1 MKRIKISDYFNVVKP
16 SYVYLRLTP
25 NNSIRNQSTHKIAK
39 SIASIYRN
47 LAQTI
52 RKEDAKVVKALGREF
67 LLGTKYSVDMNAK
80 VAYYV
85 YIEKKKVEFYFVIP
99 RNYLTLIKEKI
110 SDSWS
115 NITAKVVADMPS
127 FSESATKYSL
137 VYTKE
142 NALSL
147 ATDRRNDDLLRSKLN
162 VVDVMEVGDKVGVF
176 YNFMPTSQFSWRSSY
191 EATIRKVKRSLPTDR
206 NKVGIAYAL
215 KTVVGVISAL
225 FDDVGDV
232 LSGGKGKGKADDY
245 NVLEGLIERLN
256 GGKQISDSTRKKA
269 TATVLDTQ
277 IVVMSESSDKLRQRN
292 NARSLTQAFETI
304 TEDNRLAPK
313 PLRKPFKFTDYSI
326 AGAEVN
332 KVGDEEAQNFIAIA
346 GRDIL
351 ERYNFIDKVET
362 QETQV
367 PDDLQTGVMCIG
379 ESTYRGAK
387 QKAYL
392 SNYEHY
398 RNLLT
403 LLIGPTRAGKS
414 NLIGNLSIDAIENG
428 ECVIIFDFIENC
440 ELSDEISALFPKSK
454 VLNIDNSDPAKI
466 QGLGYNEVG
475 HTDDVF
481 QRYEN
486 AKRQTANLLA
496 LINAINVDE
505 SRLSPKMERYLE
517 AAALVVFINTGSIRD
532 VFRVLQSHHE
542 RYEFLRQVPK
552 TQYELMEEYMASL
565 TELDEK
571 KDGIIIGTKLNLIAG
586 IIDRLS
592 VLKRNTQMEMMLKRD
607 IDNNV
612 DLVAEMQKN
621 QVICIR
627 MPESKFPTQGE
638 RDIATTYWITKIWL
652 ALQIRADKFRD
663 KKDRRKVNIVIDEIY
678 QVENTE
684 KFMTSKLSQ
693 IAKFIAKPII
703 SCHYILQ
710 LNYMRK
716 ELRSANTSYML
727 IAGCDKDNHKELKDE
742 LYPFTAEDLASMK
755 PYHAMNYV
763 KSREGY
769 ARFITK
775 LPGRVEDRIKRTN
788 CAELSPPSYYKVDK
802 NLESSIL
809 MKGADDVD

>member
-1 MKRIKISDYFNVVKP
+1 MKRIKMSDYINVVKP

-52 RKEDAKVVKALGREF
+52 RKEDAKVIKALGREF

-99 RNYLTLIKEKI
+99 RQYLTLIKEKI

-115 NITAKVVADMPS
+115 NITVKVVADMPS

-147 ATDRRNDDLLRSKLN
+147 STDRRNDDLLRSKLN
-162 VVDVMEVGDKVGVF
+162 VVDVMEEGDKVGVF

-206 NKVGIAYAL
+206 NKVGVAYAL
-215 KTVVGVISAL
+215 KTIVGVISAL
-225 FDDVGDV
+225 FDDIGDV
-232 LSGGKGKGKADDY
+232 LSGGKGKGKADEY
-245 NVLEGLIERLN
+245 NVLEGLLERLN

-269 TATVLDTQ
+269 TSTVLDTQ
-277 IVVMSESSDKLRQRN
+277 IVVMSESADKLRQRN

-332 KVGDEEAQNFIAIA
+332 KIGDEEAQNFIAIA

-351 ERYNFIDKVET
+351 ERYNFIEKVET

-428 ECVIIFDFIENC
+428 ECVIIFDFIKNC
-440 ELSDEISALFPKSK
+440 ELSDEISALFPADK
-454 VLNIDNSDPAKI
+454 VLNIDNSDPTKM

-475 HTDDVF
+475 HTDDPF

-496 LINAINVDE
+496 LVNAINVDE

-517 AAALVVFINTGSIRD
+517 AAALVVFIHTGSFNE
-532 VFRVLQSHHE
+532 VFKVLREHGV
-542 RYEFLRQVPK
+542 RYEFLRKVPK
-552 TQYELMEEYMASL
+552 SLYEYMEEYMTSL
-565 TELDEK
+565 TEIDET
-571 KDGIIIGTKLNLIAG
+571 KDGVIVGTKLNLIAG

-592 VLKRNTQMEMMLKRD
+592 VLKRNTQMELMLKHN

-612 DLVAEMQKN
+612 DLIEEMQKN

-627 MPESKFPTQGE
+627 MPESKFPTEGE

-652 ALQIRADKFRD
+652 ALQIRADKIRD
-663 KKDRRKVNIVIDEIY
+663 YKKQRKVNIVIDEIY

-693 IAKFIAKPII
+693 IAKFICKPII
-703 SCHYILQ
+703 SCHYINQ
-710 LNYMRK
+710 LRHMRR

-727 IAGCDKDNHKELKDE
+727 ISGCDRDNYNELKSE
-742 LYPFTAEDLASMK
+742 LHPFTAEDLANMK

-763 KSREGY
+763 KCREGY
-769 ARFITK
+769 SRFITK
-775 LPGRVEDRIKRTN
+775 LPGKVEERIRRQN
-788 CAELSPPSYYKVDK
+788 I
-802 NLESSIL
+802 SSVIR
-809 MKGADDVD
+809 

>member
-1 MKRIKISDYFNVVKP
+1 MKRIKFSDYINVVKP
-16 SYVYLRLTP
+16 SYVFLRLTP

-39 SIASIYRN
+39 SIASLYRN
-47 LAQTI
+47 VTQNV
-52 RKEDAKVVKALGREF
+52 RKENAKVVKALGREF
-67 LLGTKYSVDMNAK
+67 LFGTKFTVETNAK

-85 YIEKKKVEFYFVIP
+85 YIEKRKVEFYFVIP
-99 RNYLTLIKEKI
+99 SAYLTLIKEKI

-115 NITAKVVADMPS
+115 NITASGVADIPN
-127 FSESATKYSL
+127 FSDTATKYSL

-142 NALSL
+142 PALSL

-162 VVDVMEVGDKVGVF
+162 VVDVMEEGDKVGVF
-176 YNFMPTSQFSWRSSY
+176 YNFIPTSQFSWRSTY
-191 EATIRKVKRSLPTDR
+191 EATIRKVKRGLPTDR
-206 NKVGIAYAL
+206 NKVGAAYAF
-215 KTVVGVISAL
+215 KTIIGVISAL
-225 FDDVGDV
+225 FDDIGDV
-232 LSGGKGKGKADDY
+232 LSGGKGKGKGGDY
-245 NVLEGLIERLN
+245 NALDGLVEALN
-256 GGKQISDSTRKKA
+256 GTTRKPSDATIKKA
-269 TATVLDTQ
+269 SATILDTQ
-277 IVVMSESSDKLRQRN
+277 IIVMSESKDRLRQRN
-292 NARSLTQAFETI
+292 NARSLTQSFETI

-326 AGAEVN
+326 GGSEVN
-332 KVGDEEAQNFIAIA
+332 KIGDEEAQNFIAIA

-351 ERYNFIDKVET
+351 ERYNFIEKVET
-362 QETQV
+362 QETEV
-367 PDDLQTGVMCIG
+367 PEDLRKGVMCIG

-428 ECVIIFDFIENC
+428 ECVIIFDFIKNC
-440 ELSDEISALFPKSK
+440 ELSDEISALFPSDK
-454 VLNIDNSDPAKI
+454 VLNIDNSDPTKM

-475 HTDDVF
+475 HTEDPF

-496 LINAINVDE
+496 LVNAINVDE

-517 AAALVVFINTGSIRD
+517 AAALTVFIHTGSFND
-532 VFRVLQSHHE
+532 VFKVLRE
-542 RYEFLRQVPK
+542 RFVRHEFLRKVPK
-552 TQYELMEEYMASL
+552 SLYEYMDEYMTSL
-565 TELDEK
+565 TELDEV
-571 KDGIIIGTKLNLIAG
+571 KDGVVVGTKLNLIAG

-592 VLKRNTQMEMMLKRD
+592 ILKRNTQMELMLKHS
-607 IDNNV
+607 IDNNI

-627 MPESKFPTQGE
+627 LPESKFPTEGE

-652 ALQIRADKFRD
+652 ALQIRADKIRD
-663 KKDRRKVNIVIDEIY
+663 VGKLRKVNLVIDEIY

-693 IAKFIAKPII
+693 IAKFICKPII
-703 SCHYILQ
+703 SCHYINQ
-710 LNYMRK
+710 LRHMRK

-727 IAGCDKDNHKELKDE
+727 IAGCDRDNYTELKSE
-742 LYPFTAEDLASMK
+742 LHPFTAEDLANMK

-763 KSREGY
+763 KCRDGY
-769 ARFITK
+769 SRFITK
-775 LPGRVEDRIKRTN
+775 LPGKVEDRIKRKE
-788 CAELSPPSYYKVDK
+788 AAL
-802 NLESSIL
+802 
-809 MKGADDVD
+809 

>member
-1 MKRIKISDYFNVVKP
+1 MKRIKFSDYINVVKP

-39 SIASIYRN
+39 SIASLYRN
-47 LAQTI
+47 ITQNI
-52 RKEDAKVVKALGREF
+52 RKEDAKVIKALGREF
-67 LLGTKYSVDMNAK
+67 MFGTKYSVDMNAK

-127 FSESATKYSL
+127 FSESATKFSL
-137 VYTKE
+137 SYTKE
-142 NALSL
+142 DALSL

-162 VVDVMEVGDKVGVF
+162 VVDVMEEGDKVGVF
-176 YNFMPTSQFSWRSSY
+176 YNFMPTSQFSWRSTY

-206 NKVGIAYAL
+206 NKVGVSYAL
-215 KTVVGVISAL
+215 KTAVGVISAL
-225 FDDVGDV
+225 FDD
-232 LSGGKGKGKADDY
+232 LSDALNGGEGKRKDNDY

-256 GGKQISDSTRKKA
+256 GGKQISESTRKKA
-269 TATVLDTQ
+269 TATVLNTQ
-277 IVVMSESSDKLRQRN
+277 VVVMSESKDRLRQRN

-304 TEDNRLAPK
+304 TEDNRLVPK
-313 PLRKPFKFTDYSI
+313 PLRKDFKFTDYSI

-332 KVGDEEAQNFIAIA
+332 KIGDEEAQNFIAMA

-351 ERYNFIDKVET
+351 ERYNFIEKVET
-362 QETQV
+362 QETEV
-367 PDDLQTGVMCIG
+367 PDDLQNGVMCIG

-428 ECVIIFDFIENC
+428 ECVIIFDFIKNC
-440 ELSDEISALFPKSK
+440 ELSDEISALFPADK

-466 QGLGYNEVG
+466 QGLGFNEVG
-475 HTDDVF
+475 YTDDPD
-481 QRYEN
+481 QQYEN
-486 AKRQTANLLA
+486 AKRQTANLLT
-496 LINAINVDE
+496 LVNAINVDE

-517 AAALVVFINTGSIRD
+517 AAALAVFIHTGSFND
-532 VFRVLQSHHE
+532 VFRVLREHKT
-542 RYEFLRQVPK
+542 RAEFLRKVPK
-552 TQYELMEEYMASL
+552 SLYELMEEYMTSL
-565 TELDEK
+565 TELDEI
-571 KDGIIIGTKLNLIAG
+571 KDSLIIGTKLNLIAG

-592 VLKRNTQMEMMLKRD
+592 VLKRNTQMERMLKHG
-607 IDNNV
+607 IDNNA
-612 DLVAEMQKN
+612 DLIEEMQKN

-627 MPESKFPTQGE
+627 MPESKFPTEGE

-652 ALQIRADKFRD
+652 ALQLRADKIRD
-663 KKDRRKVNIVIDEIY
+663 PKNQRKVNIVIDEIY

-703 SCHYILQ
+703 SCHYINQ
-710 LNYMRK
+710 LTHMRK

-727 IAGCDKDNHKELKDE
+727 IAGCDSDNHKELKNE
-742 LYPFTAEDLASMK
+742 LYPFTAEDLANMK
-755 PYHAMNYV
+755 PYHSMNYV
-763 KSREGY
+763 KCREGY
-769 ARFITK
+769 SRFITK
-775 LPGRVEDRIKRTN
+775 LPGKVEDRIKQK
-788 CAELSPPSYYKVDK
+788 AK
-802 NLESSIL
+802 
-809 MKGADDVD
+809 A

>member
-1 MKRIKISDYFNVVKP
+1 MKRIKLSDYINVIKP
-16 SYVYLRLTP
+16 SYVFLRLTP
-25 NNSIRNQSTHKIAK
+25 NNSIRNQSTHKIAN
-39 SIASIYRN
+39 SIASLYRN
-47 LAQTI
+47 VAQNI
-52 RKEDAKVVKALGREF
+52 RKEDVKVIKALGREF
-67 LLGTKYSVDMNAK
+67 MFGTKYSVNMNAK
-80 VAYYV
+80 VSYYV
-85 YIEKKKVEFYFVIP
+85 YIEKRKVEFYFVIP
-99 RNYLTLIKEKI
+99 SAYLTLIKEKI

-115 NITAKVVADMPS
+115 NITASVVADLPN
-127 FSESATKYSL
+127 FSEAATKYSL

-142 NALSL
+142 PALSL

-162 VVDVMEVGDKVGVF
+162 VVDVMEEGDKVGVF
-176 YNFMPTSQFSWRSSY
+176 YNFMPTTQFSWRSTY
-191 EATIRKVKRSLPTDR
+191 EETIRKVKRGLPTDR
-206 NKVGIAYAL
+206 NKVGAGYAF
-215 KTVVGVISAL
+215 KTIIGVISAL

-232 LSGGKGKGKADDY
+232 LSGGKGKGKGGDY
-245 NVLEGLIERLN
+245 NALDGLIEALN
-256 GGKQISDSTRKKA
+256 GTTRKPSEATVKKA
-269 TATVLDTQ
+269 SATVLDTQ
-277 IVVMSESSDKLRQRN
+277 IVVMSESADRLRQRN

-313 PLRKPFKFTDYSI
+313 PLRKPFKFTEYSI
-326 AGAEVN
+326 GGAEVN
-332 KVGDEEAQNFIAIA
+332 KIGDEEAQNFIAMA

-351 ERYNFIDKVET
+351 ERYNFIEKVET
-362 QETQV
+362 QETEV
-367 PDDLQTGVMCIG
+367 PEDLRKGVICIG
-379 ESTYRGAK
+379 ESTYRGTK
-387 QKAYL
+387 KKAYL

-454 VLNIDNSDPAKI
+454 VLNIDNSDPTKI

-475 HTDDVF
+475 YTQDTF
-481 QRYEN
+481 AQYEN

-517 AAALVVFINTGSIRD
+517 AAALVVFINIGSIRD
-532 VFRVLQSHHE
+532 VFRVLQSHIDRH
-542 RYEFLRQVPK
+542 RFLAKVPK
-552 TQYELMEEYMASL
+552 RQYELMEEYMASL

-571 KDGIIIGTKLNLIAG
+571 KDGAIVGTKLNLIAG

-592 VLKRNTQMEMMLKRD
+592 VLKRNTQMEMMLKQD

-663 KKDRRKVNIVIDEIY
+663 KNDRRKVNLVIDEIY

-693 IAKFIAKPII
+693 IAKFICKPII
-703 SCHYILQ
+703 SCHYINQ
-710 LNYMRK
+710 LRHMRK

-727 IAGCDKDNHKELKDE
+727 IAGCDRDNYNELKSE
-742 LYPFTAEDLASMK
+742 LYPFTAEDLANMK
-755 PYHAMNYV
+755 PYHSMNYV
-763 KSREGY
+763 KCRDGY
-769 ARFITK
+769 SRFITK
-775 LPGRVEDRIKRTN
+775 LPGKVEERIKKTKE
-788 CAELSPPSYYKVDK
+788 AAL
-802 NLESSIL
+802 
-809 MKGADDVD
+809 

>member
-1 MKRIKISDYFNVVKP
+1 MKRIKLSDYINVVKP

-47 LAQTI
+47 LMQNI
-52 RKEDAKVVKALGREF
+52 RKENAKVIKALGREF
-67 LLGTKYSVDMNAK
+67 LFGTKYSVELASK

-99 RNYLTLIKEKI
+99 QSYLSLIKEKI
-110 SDSWS
+110 SDSWT
-115 NITAKVVADMPS
+115 NITVKVVADLPS

-137 VYTKE
+137 AYTKE

-162 VVDVMEVGDKVGVF
+162 VVDVMEEGDKVGVF
-176 YNFMPTSQFSWRSSY
+176 YNFMPTTQFTWRSTY
-191 EATIRKVKRSLPTDR
+191 EATIRKVKRNLPTDR
-206 NKVGIAYAL
+206 NKMGAGYAF
-215 KTVVGVISAL
+215 KTIVGVVSAL
-225 FDDVGDV
+225 FDDISDA
-232 LSGGKGKGKADDY
+232 LGGAKTNRKGREY
-245 NVLEGLIERLN
+245 NAFEGLVEALN
-256 GGKQISDSTRKKA
+256 GGKQISDATRKKA
-269 TATVLDTQ
+269 TATVLDSE
-277 IVVMSESSDKLRQRN
+277 IVVMSESKDRLRQRN

-332 KVGDEEAQNFIAIA
+332 KVGDEEAQNFIAMA

-351 ERYNFIDKVET
+351 ERYNFIEKVET
-362 QETQV
+362 QETEV
-367 PDDLQTGVMCIG
+367 PEDLQNGVMCIG

-440 ELSDEISALFPKSK
+440 ELSDEISALFPKDK
-454 VLNIDNSDPAKI
+454 VLNIDNSDPAKL

-475 HTDDVF
+475 HTEDTF
-481 QRYEN
+481 AQYEN

-532 VFRVLQSHHE
+532 VFRVLQNHNVRHDYLG
-542 RYEFLRQVPK
+542 RVPKAQYEF
-552 TQYELMEEYMASL
+552 MEEYMTSL
-565 TELDEK
+565 TELDEI
-571 KDGIIIGTKLNLIAG
+571 KDDTIIGTRLNLIVG

-592 VLKRNTQMEMMLKRD
+592 VLKRNTQMELMLKRD
-607 IDNNV
+607 MDTNV
-612 DLVAEMQKN
+612 DLVEEMQKN

-652 ALQIRADKFRD
+652 ALQIRADKIRD
-663 KKDRRKVNIVIDEIY
+663 KKERRKVNIVIDEIY
-678 QVENTE
+678 QVDNCE

-693 IAKFIAKPII
+693 IAKFICKPII
-703 SCHYILQ
+703 SCHYINQ
-710 LNYMRK
+710 LAHMRK

-727 IAGCDKDNHKELKDE
+727 IAGCDKDNYKELKDE
-742 LYPFTAEDLASMK
+742 LYPFTAEDLANMK

-763 KSREGY
+763 KCRDGY
-769 ARFITK
+769 SRFITK
-775 LPGRVEDRIKRTN
+775 LPGKVEDRIRRQR
-788 CAELSPPSYYKVDK
+788 YDK
-802 NLESSIL
+802 A
-809 MKGADDVD
+809 KG

>member
-1 MKRIKISDYFNVVKP
+1 MKRIKLSDYINVAKP

-39 SIASIYRN
+39 SIAALYRN
-47 LAQTI
+47 IAQNV
-52 RKEDAKVVKALGREF
+52 RKEDAKLIKALGREF
-67 LLGTKYSVDMNAK
+67 LFGTKYSVELASK

-85 YIEKKKVEFYFVIP
+85 YIEKRKVEFYFVIP
-99 RNYLTLIKEKI
+99 RGHLSVIKEKI
-110 SDSWS
+110 SDSWT
-115 NITAKVVADMPS
+115 NITVKEVAVLPA

-162 VVDVMEVGDKVGVF
+162 VVDVMEEGDKVGVF
-176 YNFMPTSQFSWRSSY
+176 YNFMPTTQFSWRSSY

-206 NKVGIAYAL
+206 NKMGASYAL
-215 KTVVGVISAL
+215 KTIIGVVSAL
-225 FDDVGDV
+225 FDDIGEVFAGSSSKRKD
-232 LSGGKGKGKADDY
+232 SDY
-245 NVLEGLIERLN
+245 NALEGLLERLN
-256 GGKQISDSTRKKA
+256 GGKQISDATRKKA
-269 TATVLDTQ
+269 SATILNSQ
-277 IVVMSESSDKLRQRN
+277 IIVMSESGDRLRQRN
-292 NARSLTQAFETI
+292 NARSLTQAFETV

-313 PLRKPFKFTDYSI
+313 PLKRPFKFTDYSV

-332 KVGDEEAQNFIAIA
+332 KIGDEEAQNFIAMA

-351 ERYNFIDKVET
+351 ERYNFIEKVET
-362 QETQV
+362 QETEV
-367 PDDLQTGVMCIG
+367 PEDLRKGVMCIG

-392 SNYEHY
+392 SNFEHY

-440 ELSDEISALFPKSK
+440 ELSDEISALFPKGK

-475 HTDDVF
+475 YTEDTF
-481 QRYEN
+481 AQYEN
-486 AKRQTANLLA
+486 AKRQTSNLLA

-532 VFRVLQSHHE
+532 VFRVLQNVNDRAE
-542 RYEFLRQVPK
+542 YLRKVPTAQQEF
-552 TQYELMEEYMASL
+552 MEEYMASL
-565 TELDEK
+565 MELDDV
-571 KDGIIIGTKLNLIAG
+571 KDGEVIGTRLSLIVG

-592 VLKRNTQMEMMLKRD
+592 TLKRNTQMEMMLKQD

-663 KKDRRKVNIVIDEIY
+663 KKDRRKVNLVIDEIY

-693 IAKFIAKPII
+693 IAKFICKPII
-703 SCHYILQ
+703 SCHYINQ
-710 LNYMRK
+710 LRHMRK

-727 IAGCDKDNHKELKDE
+727 IAGCDKDNYSELKDE
-742 LYPFTAEDLASMK
+742 LYPFTAEDLAHMK

-775 LPGRVEDRIKRTN
+775 LPGKVEDRIRQHS
-788 CAELSPPSYYKVDK
+788 LSK
-802 NLESSIL
+802 
-809 MKGADDVD
+809 

>member
-1 MKRIKISDYFNVVKP
+1 MKRIKFSDYINVTKP

-25 NNSIRNQSTHKIAK
+25 NNSITNQSTHKIAK
-39 SIASIYRN
+39 SIASLYRN
-47 LAQTI
+47 ITQNI
-52 RKEDAKVVKALGREF
+52 RKEDAKVIKALGREF
-67 LLGTKYSVDMNAK
+67 MFGTKYSVDMNAK

-142 NALSL
+142 DALSL
-147 ATDRRNDDLLRSKLN
+147 ATDRRNSDLLRSKLN
-162 VVDVMEVGDKVGVF
+162 VVDVMEEGDKVGVF
-176 YNFMPTSQFSWRSSY
+176 YNFMPTSQFSWRSTY
-191 EATIRKVKRSLPTDR
+191 EATISKVKRGLPTDR
-206 NKVGIAYAL
+206 NKVGVSYAL
-215 KTVVGVISAL
+215 KTAVGVISAL
-225 FDDVGDV
+225 FGD
-232 LSGGKGKGKADDY
+232 LADALNGGEGKRKGNDY

-256 GGKQISDSTRKKA
+256 GGKQISESTRKKA
-269 TATVLDTQ
+269 VATVLNTQ
-277 IVVMSESSDKLRQRN
+277 VVVMSESKDRLRQRN

-304 TEDNRLAPK
+304 TEDNRLVPK

-332 KVGDEEAQNFIAIA
+332 KIGDEEAQNFIAIA

-351 ERYNFIDKVET
+351 ERYNFIEKVET

-367 PDDLQTGVMCIG
+367 PDDLQNGVMCIG

-428 ECVIIFDFIENC
+428 ECVIIFDFIKNC
-440 ELSDEISALFPKSK
+440 ELSDEISALFPKDK
-454 VLNIDNSDPAKI
+454 VLNIDNSNPTQM

-475 HTDDVF
+475 YTDDPF

-496 LINAINVDE
+496 LVNAINVDE

-517 AAALVVFINTGSIRD
+517 AASLVVFIHTGSFNE
-532 VFRVLQSHHE
+532 VFKVLREHGA
-542 RYEFLRQVPK
+542 RYEFLRKVPK
-552 TQYELMEEYMASL
+552 SLYEYMEEYMTSL
-565 TELDEK
+565 TELDEA
-571 KDGIIIGTKLNLIAG
+571 KDGVIVGTKLNLIAG

-592 VLKRNTQMEMMLKRD
+592 VLKRNTQMELMLKHG
-607 IDNNV
+607 IDNNI
-612 DLVAEMQKN
+612 DLIEEMQKN

-627 MPESKFPTQGE
+627 MPESKFPTEGE

-652 ALQIRADKFRD
+652 ALQIRADKIRD
-663 KKDRRKVNIVIDEIY
+663 VKKQRKVNIVIDEIY
-678 QVENTE
+678 QVDSCE

-693 IAKFIAKPII
+693 IAKFICKPII
-703 SCHYILQ
+703 SCHYINQ
-710 LNYMRK
+710 LTHMRK

-727 IAGCDKDNHKELKDE
+727 IAGCDSDNHKELKNE
-742 LYPFTAEDLASMK
+742 LYPFTAEDLANMK
-755 PYHAMNYV
+755 PYHSMNYV
-763 KSREGY
+763 KCRDGY
-769 ARFITK
+769 SRFITK
-775 LPGRVEDRIKRTN
+775 LPGKVEDRIQR
-788 CAELSPPSYYKVDK
+788 
-802 NLESSIL
+802 NLNRVQYS
-809 MKGADDVD
+809 

>member
-1 MKRIKISDYFNVVKP
+1 MKRIKFSDYFNVVKP

-162 VVDVMEVGDKVGVF
+162 VVDVMEEGDKVGVF
-176 YNFMPTSQFSWRSSY
+176 YNFMPTSQFSWRSTY
-191 EATIRKVKRSLPTDR
+191 EATIRKVKRGLPTDR
-206 NKVGIAYAL
+206 NKVGVAYAM
-215 KTVVGVISAL
+215 KTAVGVISAL
-225 FDDVGDV
+225 FDD
-232 LSGGKGKGKADDY
+232 LADA
-245 NVLEGLIERLN
+245 LN
-256 GGKQISDSTRKKA
+256 GGESKRKGNENSALEWLADAFNGRKQPSKATEKKA

-313 PLRKPFKFTDYSI
+313 PLRKPFNFTDYSI

-351 ERYNFIDKVET
+351 ERYNFIEKVET

-367 PDDLQTGVMCIG
+367 PDDLQSGVMCTG
-379 ESTYRGAK
+379 ESTFRGVK
-387 QKAYL
+387 QNTFL

-398 RNLLT
+398 RNLLL

-428 ECVIIFDFIENC
+428 ECVIIFDFIKNC
-440 ELSDEISALFPKSK
+440 ELSDDISALFPKDK
-454 VLNIDNSDPAKI
+454 VLNIDNSDSARI
-466 QGLGYNEVG
+466 QGLGFNEVG
-475 HTDDVF
+475 YTDDPD
-481 QRYEN
+481 QQYEN
-486 AKRQTANLLA
+486 AKRQTANLLT
-496 LINAINVDE
+496 LVNAINVDE

-517 AAALVVFINTGSIRD
+517 AAALAVFIHTGSFND
-532 VFRVLQSHHE
+532 VFRVLRDHKT
-542 RYEFLRQVPK
+542 RYEFLRKVPK
-552 TQYELMEEYMASL
+552 SLYELMEEYMTSL
-565 TELDEK
+565 TELDEI
-571 KDGIIIGTKLNLIAG
+571 KDGAIIGTKLNLIAG

-592 VLKRNTQMEMMLKRD
+592 VLKRNTQMERMLKHA

-612 DLVAEMQKN
+612 DLIEEMQKN

-627 MPESKFPTQGE
+627 MPESKFPTEGE

-652 ALQIRADKFRD
+652 ALQLRADKIRD
-663 KKDRRKVNIVIDEIY
+663 PKNQRKVNLVIDEIY

-693 IAKFIAKPII
+693 IAKFICKPII
-703 SCHYILQ
+703 SCHYINQ
-710 LNYMRK
+710 LKYLRK

-727 IAGCDKDNHKELKDE
+727 IAGCDKDNYKELKDE
-742 LYPFTAEDLASMK
+742 LYPFTAEDLANMK

-775 LPGRVEDRIKRTN
+775 LPGKVEDRIKK
-788 CAELSPPSYYKVDK
+788 EKVFE
-802 NLESSIL
+802 NI
-809 MKGADDVD
+809 

>member
-1 MKRIKISDYFNVVKP
+1 MKRIKFSDYINVVKP

-39 SIASIYRN
+39 SIASLYRN
-47 LAQTI
+47 ITQNI
-52 RKEDAKVVKALGREF
+52 RKEDAKIVKALGREF
-67 LLGTKYSVDMNAK
+67 MFGTKYSVDMSAK

-142 NALSL
+142 AALSL

-162 VVDVMEVGDKVGVF
+162 VVDVMEEGDKVGVF
-176 YNFMPTSQFSWRSSY
+176 YNFMPTSQFSWRSTY

-206 NKVGIAYAL
+206 NKVGLAYAM
-215 KTVVGVISAL
+215 KTIVGVISAL

-232 LSGGKGKGKADDY
+232 LSSGKGKGKADEY
-245 NVLEGLIERLN
+245 NVLEGLVERLN

-277 IVVMSESSDKLRQRN
+277 IVVMSESADRLRERN
-292 NARSLTQAFETI
+292 NARSAVQAFETI

-326 AGAEVN
+326 TGAEVN
-332 KVGDEEAQNFIAIA
+332 KIGDEEAQNFIAIA

-351 ERYNFIDKVET
+351 ERYNFIEKVET
-362 QETQV
+362 QETEV
-367 PDDLQTGVMCIG
+367 PEDLQTGVMCIG

-466 QGLGYNEVG
+466 QGLGFNEVG
-475 HTDDVF
+475 YTSNPDD
-481 QRYEN
+481 RYEN
-486 AKRQTANLLA
+486 AKLQTSSLLV
-496 LINAINVDE
+496 LVNAINVEE

-517 AAALVVFINTGSIRD
+517 AAGLVVFIHTGSFND
-532 VFRVLQSHHE
+532 VFRVLREHKVRRE
-542 RYEFLRQVPK
+542 YLAMVP
-552 TQYELMEEYMASL
+552 TVLHELMEEYMTDL
-565 TELDEK
+565 KELDDV
-571 KDGIIIGTKLNLIAG
+571 KDGVVVGTKFNLIAG

-592 VLKRNTQMEMMLKRD
+592 VLKRNTQMERMLKRD
-607 IDNNV
+607 IKNNMNLV
-612 DLVAEMQKN
+612 DEMQKN

-627 MPESKFPTQGE
+627 LPESKFPTQYE
-638 RDIATTYWITKIWL
+638 RDIATTYWITKIGL
-652 ALQIRADKFRD
+652 ALQIRADKFRN
-663 KKDRRKVNIVIDEIY
+663 KKERLKVNLVIDELY
-678 QVENTE
+678 QVNNTE
-684 KFMTSKLSQ
+684 KYLTSKLSQ
-693 IAKFIAKPII
+693 IAKFICKPII
-703 SCHYILQ
+703 SCHYINQ
-710 LNYMRK
+710 LTYMRK

-727 IAGCDKDNHKELKDE
+727 IAGCDRDNYTELKNE
-742 LYPFTAEDLASMK
+742 LYPFTAEDLANMK

-763 KSREGY
+763 KCREGY

-775 LPGRVEDRIKRTN
+775 LPGKVEDRIKRNSCPKT
-788 CAELSPPSYYKVDK
+788 
-802 NLESSIL
+802 ESHATL
-809 MKGADDVD
+809 

>member
-1 MKRIKISDYFNVVKP
+1 MKRVKLSDYINVVKP
-16 SYVYLRLTP
+16 SYAYLRLTP
-25 NNSIRNQSTHKIAK
+25 NNSIRNQYTHKIAK
-39 SIASIYRN
+39 SIAALYRN
-47 LAQTI
+47 IAQNI
-52 RKEDAKVVKALGREF
+52 RKEDAKLIKALGREF
-67 LLGTKYSVDMNAK
+67 LFGTKYSVEINAK

-99 RNYLTLIKEKI
+99 RAHLSVIKEKI
-110 SDSWS
+110 SDSWT
-115 NITAKVVADMPS
+115 NITVKEVDKLPA
-127 FSESATKYSL
+127 FSEMATKYAL

-162 VVDVMEVGDKVGVF
+162 VVDVMEEGDKVGVF
-176 YNFMPTSQFSWRSSY
+176 YNFMPTTQFSWRSSY

-206 NKVGIAYAL
+206 NKMGASYAL
-215 KTVVGVISAL
+215 KTIIGVVSAL
-225 FDDVGDV
+225 FDDIGEVFAG
-232 LSGGKGKGKADDY
+232 SGGKRKDSEY
-245 NVLEGLIERLN
+245 NAFEGLVEALN
-256 GGKQISDSTRKKA
+256 GGKQISDSTRNKA
-269 TATVLDTQ
+269 SATILNSQ
-277 IVVMSESSDKLRQRN
+277 IIVMSESGDRLRQRN

-313 PLRKPFKFTDYSI
+313 PLKRPFKFTDYSV

-332 KVGDEEAQNFIAIA
+332 KVGDEEAQNFIAMA

-351 ERYNFIDKVET
+351 ERYNFIEKVET
-362 QETQV
+362 QETEV
-367 PDDLQTGVMCIG
+367 PEDLRNGVMCIG

-392 SNYEHY
+392 SNFEHY

-440 ELSDEISALFPKSK
+440 ELSDEISALFPKDK

-475 HTDDVF
+475 YMEDTF
-481 QRYEN
+481 AQYEN
-486 AKRQTANLLA
+486 AKRQTSNLLA

-532 VFRVLQSHHE
+532 VFRVLQNVTTRAEYLRKVPAAQHE
-542 RYEFLRQVPK
+542 F
-552 TQYELMEEYMASL
+552 MEEYMTSL
-565 TELDEK
+565 MELDDV
-571 KDGIIIGTKLNLIAG
+571 KDGEVIGTRLSLIVG

-592 VLKRNTQMEMMLKRD
+592 TLKRNTQMEMMLKQD

-663 KKDRRKVNIVIDEIY
+663 KKDRRKVNLVIDEIY

-693 IAKFIAKPII
+693 IAKFICKPII
-703 SCHYILQ
+703 SCHYINQ
-710 LNYMRK
+710 LRHMRK

-727 IAGCDKDNHKELKDE
+727 IAGCDRDNYSELKDE
-742 LYPFTAEDLASMK
+742 LYPFTSEDLAHMK

-775 LPGRVEDRIKRTN
+775 LPGKVEDRIKKHVN
-788 CAELSPPSYYKVDK
+788 FV
-802 NLESSIL
+802 
-809 MKGADDVD
+809 